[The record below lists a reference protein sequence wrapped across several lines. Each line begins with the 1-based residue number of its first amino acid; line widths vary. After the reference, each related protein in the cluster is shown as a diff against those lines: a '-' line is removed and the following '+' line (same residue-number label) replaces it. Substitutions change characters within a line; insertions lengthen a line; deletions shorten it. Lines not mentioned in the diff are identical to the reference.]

1 MDTVGHAYTSTAQE
15 AETQELS
22 QFKARQGYRVN
33 SAPA

>member
-1 MDTVGHAYTSTAQE
+1 MDTVGHAYTSTAPE

-22 QFKARQGYRVN
+22 RFKARLGHREN